1 MKTYGILAYPA
12 KHSLSPIMFNAA
24 FKAAGVDAQYGVFE
38 IPENEFGS
46 FMKQVR
52 DDEIAGL
59 SVSLPYKEV
68 ILAQMN
74 EVDEDARKIGAANTV
89 VNEGGLLKAY
99 NTDFIGFNKAV
110 GNVMGMSVVVMG
122 AGGAARAIVYGLKKA
137 GAEKIVILN
146 RDVEKAMKLADEFG
160 VTGAG
165 LEKKMEFGGDLLVQA
180 SSIWILNP
188 DLSEEKVRE
197 FCPEE
202 FVAKFSMVTDIIYK
216 PKMTPILKIAERLG
230 KKVVTGDRMLL
241 YQAAEQFKLWT
252 GKEAPVYVMGS
263 ALETGIN
270 SQ

>member
-12 KHSLSPIMFNAA
+12 KHSLSPMMFNAA
-24 FKAAGVDAQYGVFE
+24 FKAARIDAQYGVFE
-38 IPENEFGS
+38 IPENEFAS

-52 DDEIAGL
+52 DEEIAGL

-99 NTDFIGFNKAV
+99 NTDFVGFNKAV
-110 GNVMGMSVVVMG
+110 GDVKGMSVVVMG

-137 GAEKIVILN
+137 GAAKITVLN
-146 RDVEKAMKLADEFG
+146 RDDGKALKLAEEFG
-160 VTGAG
+160 VAGAG

-180 SSIWILNP
+180 SSIWTLHP
-188 DLSEEKVRE
+188 DLNEEEVRE

-202 FVAKFSMVTDIIYK
+202 FVKKFSVVTDIVYK
-216 PKMTPILKIAERLG
+216 PRMTPLLKIAEGLG
-230 KKVVTGDRMLL
+230 KKIVTGDMMLL
-241 YQAAEQFKLWT
+241 YQAAEQFKLFT
-252 GKEAPVYVMGS
+252 GKEAPVEVMERE
-263 ALETGIN
+263 LIVP
-270 SQ
+270 